1 MRRKDLVPQG
11 TLLWVAYPDEKP
23 PCITQNY
30 FHSVAGD
37 RAVMFHAASGITV
50 TAPLDHCF
58 FTWAGAYA
66 CIKDRVGGGRA

>member
-37 RAVMFHAASGITV
+37 RAVMLHAASGITV
-50 TAPLDHCF
+50 TAPLHRCF
-58 FTWAGAYA
+58 FREEGAKAY
-66 CIKDRVGGGRA
+66 IRDVLGGG